1 MIDDFDMTA
10 TTLSD
15 YPRLSISQYSK
26 GLSRSDKPVTALSV
40 NYSHRGKHYQYDL
53 PLTTTTPNYGGKRY
67 WFKCIKCSKRVAT
80 LYCAGYYVCR
90 HCIGAKYQTQHLQPI
105 DRQFKRVAILRARL
119 GWYGGVAHGIG
130 EKPLRM
136 HQRTFDRLLN
146 EYHYTA
152 SKVLQMTLEQL
163 PKGVS
168 SDEI

>member
-1 MIDDFDMTA
+1 MPRLATTA
-10 TTLSD
+10 TLND
-15 YPRLSISQYSK
+15 YPKLTISQYREQLRRDQNTVK
-26 GLSRSDKPVTALSV
+26 ALSV
-40 NYSHRGKHYQYDL
+40 SYSYRGKDYSYDL
-53 PLTTTTPNYGGKRY
+53 PLLRTQPNYGGKRY

-136 HQRTFDRLLN
+136 HHRTFDRLLN

-152 SKVLQMTLEQL
+152 SRVLQMTLEQL

-168 SDEI
+168 GDEI

>member
-1 MIDDFDMTA
+1 MPKLATTA
-10 TTLSD
+10 TLSD

-40 NYSHRGKHYQYDL
+40 NYSHRGKQYSYDL

-67 WFKCIKCSKRVAT
+67 WFKCIKCSNRVSV

-136 HQRTFDRLLN
+136 HHSTYDRLLN
-146 EYHYTA
+146 EYHHTA
-152 SKVLQMTLEQL
+152 SKVLQMTLKQL
-163 PKGVS
+163 PKGI
-168 SDEI
+168 SDDL